1 MTNLQEVINQLADKR
16 ESRLNNEKTAREK
29 MFVLAHERLAV
40 LVLSMLSLASNPKRD
55 FGDRASETWFCG
67 NVVESVTMLT
77 ARFEGVI
84 SDVI

>member
-1 MTNLQEVINQLADKR
+1 MTVLQEVIKQLPYKR
-16 ESRLNNEKTAREK
+16 ESQLNNEKTAREK

-67 NVVESVTMLT
+67 NLVDSATMLT
-77 ARFEGVI
+77 TTVGAG
-84 SDVI
+84 S